1 MICRGWGL
9 GHRAG
14 WRAGGACWSPA
25 CEPQQPASLLD
36 PRGAGER
43 AAHLHHTPVISTCS
57 HHHHIH
63 RGHNH
68 RHHLHQCYHY
78 HGCPAGA
85 QNPSGKTILLTML
98 LQPTIQYFFSQ
109 KRAILLKMGRYF
121 LLHVTAKTIEG
132 LGLIV
137 IFIRFSSSW
146 SRSYGHHRHDHI
158 VIIVI
163 IISSSSS

>member
-1 MICRGWGL
+1 MGLVGAPLVSPSSRPACWTPAGL
-9 GHRAG
+9 GR
-14 WRAGGACWSPA
+14 
-25 CEPQQPASLLD
+25 EPPTCTTHPSFRLA
-36 PRGAGER
+36 PIIIIFIV
-43 AAHLHHTPVISTCS
+43 VIIIAIIFINVIIIQHC
-57 HHHHIH
+57 
-63 RGHNH
+63 R
-68 RHHLHQCYHY
+68 
-78 HGCPAGA
+78 AGA
-85 QNPSGKTILLTML
+85 QNPSGKTILLTIL

-121 LLHVTAKTIEG
+121 LVHVTAKTIEG
-132 LGLIV
+132 LGPIV